1 MTISTPKPKPDWER
15 IEAQYRAGVMSLR
28 EIASPYEIT
37 ETAIRKRAK
46 KEGWERDLGAK
57 IKAKA
62 DALVRKEQVRNEV
75 RNSGREPTEKETVE
89 ANAHAILQI
98 RLGHRTDI
106 RTARELSLKMLAELQ
121 GVHARP
127 DLIEA
132 LQEALAG
139 DPDEVDPDE
148 RKRRMQQ
155 MKDALHRI
163 ASLPGQVSALKAL
176 SDTLKTLIELERKA
190 WGLDDPDGG
199 ADRPPP
205 AMGDAALAAK
215 LAYFVELGRRRMQDN
230 PPEGAAP

>member
-1 MTISTPKPKPDWER
+1 MTKKTTVDWEAVER
-15 IEAQYRAGVMSLR
+15 DYRAGVMSLR
-28 EIASPYEIT
+28 EIGDCHGCT
-37 ETAIRKRAK
+37 HTAVRNKAK
-46 KEGWERDLGAK
+46 ELGWTRDLNAK

-62 DALVRKEQVRNEV
+62 DALVSKAVVSAELSAERAASEQQ
-75 RNSGREPTEKETVE
+75 TID
-89 ANAHAILQI
+89 ANAQAISQI
-98 RLGHRTDI
+98 RLAHRADI
-106 RTARELSLKMLAELQ
+106 RAARELSLKMLAELQ

-148 RKRRMQQ
+148 RKRRVQQ

>member
-1 MTISTPKPKPDWER
+1 MTKKTTVDWEAVER
-15 IEAQYRAGVMSLR
+15 DYRAGVMSLR
-28 EIASPYEIT
+28 EIGDCHGCT
-37 ETAIRKRAK
+37 HTAVRNKAK
-46 KEGWERDLGAK
+46 ELGWTRDLNAK

-62 DALVRKEQVRNEV
+62 DALVSKAVVSAELSAERAASEQQ
-75 RNSGREPTEKETVE
+75 TID
-89 ANAHAILQI
+89 ANAQAISQI
-98 RLGHRTDI
+98 RLAHRADI
-106 RTARELSLKMLAELQ
+106 RAARELSLKMLAELQ

-148 RKRRMQQ
+148 RKRRVQQ

-190 WGLDDPDGG
+190 WGLDDADGG